1 MGATACYLCA
11 SRATI
16 EGASEHSVT
25 CAGVC
30 GRYTI
35 TRQARRELGL
45 IPGTNKGFIQG
56 RRESILERIQKLRG
70 EDADRGIRIARDLS
84 IKFEGEVPAAEY
96 LGILPLESRVR
107 AIMALF

>member
-16 EGASEHSVT
+16 EVASDHSVT
-25 CAGVC
+25 CAGIC

-56 RRESILERIQKLRG
+56 RRESILERIKKLRG
-70 EDADRGIRIARDLS
+70 EDAHREIRIARDLS
-84 IKFEGEVPAAEY
+84 IKFDGKVPATEY
-96 LGILPLESRVR
+96 FGILPFESRAR
-107 AIMALF
+107 AILALF